1 MRAQIKASNVP
12 ETVWNFC
19 GDRIILSNF
28 IAITVG
34 DPFLFG
40 HPVVSCYVMKNT
52 VNRRWRPPKEVEK
65 ITSSCNSMEG
75 LRERAATTPN
85 RKWHKITIG

>member
-34 DPFLFG
+34 GCFFG
-40 HPVVSCYVMKNT
+40 HPVACIYLVYEFRCGQ
-52 VNRRWRPPKEVEK
+52 
-65 ITSSCNSMEG
+65 G
-75 LRERAATTPN
+75 L
-85 RKWHKITIG
+85 